1 MPGIAGII
9 TKKPAPWA
17 EQRVSRMLA
26 TQRHE
31 SFYTCGTWKDE
42 SLGIYVGWTA
52 LQSSFAAE
60 MPLVNECGDVTL
72 VFSGEEYP
80 ESGTAERLSR
90 QGHSLHPQNASYLV
104 HLYEDDPNFIANL
117 NGMFHGLLVD
127 RTRGT
132 ALLFNDR
139 FGMHRVYYHESKD
152 AFYFAAEAKSI
163 LAVWEQPRT
172 ADPQSLG
179 EFVALSCVLENRTL
193 FKGIHAL
200 PAASAWSFRAGALER
215 KNTYFQ
221 ASEWEQ
227 QPPLEGESY
236 FQELRDVLRTNLP
249 RYFAGRERI
258 GIALTGGLD
267 TRALLS
273 TQKFAPQ
280 SVPCYTFGGAFR
292 ECRDVV
298 VARRVAR
305 TCKQRHEVI
314 TVGDEFL
321 SRFPHY
327 AERTVYLTEGGVDLY
342 RATDLYLSEKA
353 RLIAPAKVVG
363 TYGSEILQQAVMFKP
378 AGSAAGFVSLEL
390 LPYVRQAEDTYHRI
404 RRMHPVSFV
413 AFCQSPWY
421 HRGILSLEQTQL
433 TVRSPYLDN
442 DFVRTV
448 FRAPRSAPTGAD
460 VRLRLIAEGNPA
472 LGQIPTD
479 RGVGGESGLYSTF
492 ARKFLEFTFKAEY
505 AYDYGMPQFVA
516 KVDSMLAPLRLE
528 RLFLGRHKFSHYRV
542 WYRDALSEYI
552 RQMLLDAR
560 TLSRPY
566 LNRKAVEAAVRGH
579 LGGSQNNT
587 TVIHKLLALELIQRS
602 FLDAR

>member
-52 LQSSFAAE
+52 LRNSFAAE
-60 MPLVNECGDVTL
+60 MPLVNERGDVTL
-72 VFSGEEYP
+72 IFSGEEYP
-80 ESGTAERLSR
+80 ESGIADRLSR
-90 QGHSLHPQNASYLV
+90 QGHSLDTQNASYLV

-132 ALLFNDR
+132 AVLFNDR
-139 FGMHRVYYHESKD
+139 FGMHRVHYHESND

-163 LAVWEQPRT
+163 LAVREELRS

-179 EFVALSCVLENRTL
+179 EFVALSCVLENRTI

-200 PAASAWSFRAGALER
+200 PGASAWSFRAGSLE
-215 KNTYFQ
+215 KKSTYFQ
-221 ASEWEQ
+221 VSEWEQ
-227 QPPLEGESY
+227 QPALEAETY
-236 FQELRDVLRTNLP
+236 FQELRDVLRRNLP
-249 RYFAGRERI
+249 RYFAGREPI
-258 GIALTGGLD
+258 GITLTGGLD
-267 TRALLS
+267 TRVLVS

-280 SVPCYTFGGAFR
+280 SVPCYTFGGMFR

-298 VARRVAR
+298 VARQVAR
-305 TCKQRHEVI
+305 TCQQRHEVI

-327 AERTVYLTEGGVDLY
+327 AERTVHLTEGGVDVY

-378 AGSAAGFVSLEL
+378 ARSAGRFVSLEL
-390 LPYVRQAEDTYHRI
+390 LPYVRQAEETYRRI
-404 RRMHPVSFV
+404 RQMHPVSFV
-413 AFCQSPWY
+413 AFRQSPWY
-421 HRGILSLEQTQL
+421 HLGILSLEQTQL

-448 FRAPRSAPTGAD
+448 FRAPRSEQTGSD
-460 VRLRLIAEGNPA
+460 VRLRLIADGNPA
-472 LGQIPTD
+472 LRRIPTD
-479 RGVGGESGLYSTF
+479 RGIGGESGLYSTF

-505 AYDYGMPQFVA
+505 AYDYGMPQFAA
-516 KVDSMLAPLRLE
+516 KVDHMLAPLRIE

-542 WYRDALSEYI
+542 WYRDALSEYV
-552 RQMLLDAR
+552 RQMLLDSR

-566 LNRKAVEAAVRGH
+566 LDRKAVEAVVRGH
-579 LGGSQNNT
+579 LGGSENNT
-587 TVIHKLLALELIQRS
+587 TAIHKLLTLELIQRS